1 MIDLSR
7 NGIIEVNRG
16 DSFELPLF
24 INQGTDITPIRYN
37 MKDSNSEV
45 YVGVMEPNQPFERA
59 IIRKK
64 YTKDDVNE
72 NGDIVIKF
80 SSNDTVCLLPGK
92 YYYQIKIKLYNNY
105 DNNKEDYNINTIV
118 PMTQFII
125 VE

>member
-24 INQGTDITPIRYN
+24 INQGTDIAPFRYN

>member
-37 MKDSNSEV
+37 MKNSNSEV

-59 IIRKK
+59 VIRKK
-64 YTKDDVNE
+64 YTKNDVNE
-72 NGDIVIKF
+72 NGDIIVKF

-105 DNNKEDYNINTIV
+105 DNNKDDCNINTIV

>member
-37 MKDSNSEV
+37 MKNSNSEV

-59 IIRKK
+59 IVRKK
-64 YTKDDVNE
+64 YTKNDINE
-72 NGDIVIKF
+72 NGDIVVKF
-80 SSNDTVCLLPGK
+80 TSNDTTCLLPGK
-92 YYYQIKIKLYNNY
+92 YYYQVKIKLYNDY
-105 DNNKEDYNINTIV
+105 DNNKEDCDINTII

-125 VE
+125 IE

>member
-92 YYYQIKIKLYNNY
+92 YYYQILPLSY
-105 DNNKEDYNINTIV
+105 
-118 PMTQFII
+118 
-125 VE
+125 

>member
-37 MKDSNSEV
+37 MKNSNSEV

-105 DNNKEDYNINTIV
+105 DNNKEDCNINTIV

>member
-37 MKDSNSEV
+37 MKNSNSEV

-59 IIRKK
+59 VIRKK

-72 NGDIVIKF
+72 NGDIIVKF

-105 DNNKEDYNINTIV
+105 DNNKDDCNINTIV

>member
-37 MKDSNSEV
+37 MKNSNSEV

-59 IIRKK
+59 VIRKK

-72 NGDIVIKF
+72 NGDIIVKF

-105 DNNKEDYNINTIV
+105 DNNKEDCNINTIV

>member
-37 MKDSNSEV
+37 MKNSNSEV

-72 NGDIVIKF
+72 NGDIVVKF

-105 DNNKEDYNINTIV
+105 DNNKEDCNINTIV
-118 PMTQFII
+118 PMTQFIV

>member
-24 INQGTDITPIRYN
+24 INQGTDITPVRYN
-37 MKDSNSEV
+37 MKNSNSEV

-105 DNNKEDYNINTIV
+105 DNNKEDCNINTIV

>member
-37 MKDSNSEV
+37 MKNSNSEV

-105 DNNKEDYNINTIV
+105 DNNKEDYNINTII

>member
-37 MKDSNSEV
+37 MKNSNSEV

-64 YTKDDVNE
+64 YTKNDVNE

>member
-37 MKDSNSEV
+37 MKTSNSEV

-64 YTKDDVNE
+64 YTKNDVNE
-72 NGDIVIKF
+72 NGDIVVKF

-92 YYYQIKIKLYNNY
+92 YYYQVKIKLYNNY
-105 DNNKEDYNINTIV
+105 DNNKEDCNINTIV

>member
-105 DNNKEDYNINTIV
+105 DNNKEDYNINTVV

>member
-7 NGIIEVNRG
+7 NGIIEINRG

-37 MKDSNSEV
+37 MKNSNSEV

-105 DNNKEDYNINTIV
+105 DNNKEDCNINTIV